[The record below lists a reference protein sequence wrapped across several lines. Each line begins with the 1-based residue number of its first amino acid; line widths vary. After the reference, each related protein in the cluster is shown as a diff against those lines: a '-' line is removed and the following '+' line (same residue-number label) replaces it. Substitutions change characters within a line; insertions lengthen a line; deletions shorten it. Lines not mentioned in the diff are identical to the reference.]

1 VADQQSGAD
10 HAEGEGLRERL
21 SAAGEEAL
29 GDLAQVLLE
38 NPLLNQALT
47 TALGAGER
55 AIAAQR
61 SAISALNLSSA
72 SDVERL
78 ERRLRSLFE
87 RLEGLEDR
95 IDEVADDVAV
105 LRAKLA
111 GAESVSSDRE
121 RLRVPEPDD

>member
-10 HAEGEGLRERL
+10 HAEVEGLRERL

-105 LRAKLA
+105 LRANLA